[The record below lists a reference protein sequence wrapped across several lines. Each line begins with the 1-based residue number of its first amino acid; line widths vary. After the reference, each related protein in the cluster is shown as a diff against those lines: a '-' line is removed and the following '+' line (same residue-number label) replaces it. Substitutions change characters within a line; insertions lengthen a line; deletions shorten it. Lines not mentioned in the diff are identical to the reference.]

1 MESLNDFLKPE
12 IIWFLIGVALL
23 LMEFGIPGL
32 VIFFFGVGAC
42 ITAAAC
48 LIIEDLSIN
57 SKLLTFIGASV
68 LSLACLRKW
77 LKGIFIGQV
86 SGKKGISEST
96 SEFVGQKAT
105 VITAIDPKLG
115 GKIELHGTN
124 WKAESDEAIAKG
136 VAVEITGKNNLT
148 MKVKAI

>member
-1 MESLNDFLKPE
+1 METLKDFLKPE
-12 IIWFLIGVALL
+12 IIWFLIGIALL
-23 LMEFGIPGL
+23 VMEFGVPGL

-42 ITAAAC
+42 ITAVAC
-48 LIIEDLSIN
+48 LIVDDLSIN
-57 SKLLTFIGASV
+57 AQLLTFIGASV
-68 LSLACLRKW
+68 LSLVCLRKW
-77 LKGIFIGQV
+77 LKGIFIGQT

-136 VAVEITGKNNLT
+136 AVVEITGKDNLT